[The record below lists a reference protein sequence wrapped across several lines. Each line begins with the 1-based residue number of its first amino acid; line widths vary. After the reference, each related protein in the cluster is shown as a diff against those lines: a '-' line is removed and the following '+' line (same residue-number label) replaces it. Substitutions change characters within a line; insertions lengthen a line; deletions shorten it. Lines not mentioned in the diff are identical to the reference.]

1 MANNPYGIKD
11 DLWDKYPTAS
21 KQAVAKAYDSGT
33 LKYGTGTAAD
43 PTKESTYG
51 SSGGSSMNAAQKAAE
66 LGMGEYYTDP
76 NRWTDSGSYQN
87 YMTGY
92 QNINKE
98 PTKPPTTQPLTQ
110 PPTQGYTQEQVQ
122 QMINNA
128 LSGVTGQYNTLQ
140 SQLNTMKNK
149 YDPQIQSL
157 INQLTQS
164 VQNMPTVNDI
174 MNAPAMQQM
183 QQAIQSQMDQQMKR
197 ARADLAA
204 RGMLGEG
211 STPAAERFGQ
221 VAQQAGQQLG
231 SLIPAMMGTQQQMYQ
246 GQNQAL
252 QNLVNL
258 LSGLDAQKWQQDIT
272 NLQTMLP
279 YTQLTAAQQ
288 AQLPLD
294 YFNTL
299 MPWMGVT
306 PAQQQSFIT
315 GILQS
320 IGKVPGDAD
329 YNEWYGLIEEE
340 LAGMGKGGGL

>member
-1 MANNPYGIKD
+1 MANYKWYLDNYFGSPEAYAREIKRKESSGQPMSD
-11 DLWDKYPTAS
+11 PAAAAAFKADYPGLFSPAPSTGA
-21 KQAVAKAYDSGT
+21 
-33 LKYGTGTAAD
+33 TGTQKTAVST
-43 PTKESTYG
+43 PTVT
-51 SSGGSSMNAAQKAAE
+51 Q
-66 LGMGEYYTDP
+66 TIP
-76 NRWTDSGSYQN
+76 QPRQQQYQPQ
-87 YMTGY
+87 Y
-92 QNINKE
+92 Q
-98 PTKPPTTQPLTQ
+98 QP
-110 PPTQGYTQEQVQ
+110 QVIYQ
-122 QMINNA
+122 
-128 LSGVTGQYNTLQ
+128 T
-140 SQLNTMKNK
+140 K

-157 INQLTQS
+157 ISQLTQS

-174 MNAPAMQQM
+174 MNAPAMRQM
-183 QQAIQSQMDQQMKR
+183 QQAIQGQMDQQMKR

-231 SLIPAMMGTQQQMYQ
+231 SLIPAMMSIQQQMYQ
-246 GQNQAL
+246 GQNQSL

-306 PAQQQSFIT
+306 PAQQQNFIT
-315 GILQS
+315 GILQA

-340 LAGMGKGGGL
+340 LARMGKGGGL

>member
-1 MANNPYGIKD
+1 MANTYGVRE
-11 DLWDKYPTAS
+11 DLWEKYTPADRARVAS
-21 KQAVAKAYDSGT
+21 AYESGT
-33 LKYGTGTAAD
+33 LKYGTGTAKNQTTA
-43 PTKESTYG
+43 P
-51 SSGGSSMNAAQKAAE
+51 SGGSSMNAAQKAAE

-76 NRWTDSGSYQN
+76 NRWTDSGAYQN

-92 QNINKE
+92 NDLKGGSAQSE
-98 PTKPPTTQPLTQ
+98 TKTTTIPPS
-110 PPTQGYTQEQVQ
+110 PPQGYTQEQVQ

-128 LSGVTGQYNTLQ
+128 LAGVTGQYNTLQ
-140 SQLNTMKNK
+140 SQLDTMKTK

-157 INQLTQS
+157 ISQLTQS

-183 QQAIQSQMDQQMKR
+183 QQAIQGQMDQQMKR

-231 SLIPAMMGTQQQMYQ
+231 SLIPSMMNTQQQMYQ

-252 QNLVNL
+252 QNLVNM

-306 PAQQQSFIT
+306 PAQQQNFIT
-315 GILQS
+315 GILQAM
-320 IGKVPGDAD
+320 GVTPENAAQLTQAD
-329 YNEWYGLIEEE
+329 LDE
-340 LAGMGKGGGL
+340 LMGHFFGGGS

>member
-1 MANNPYGIKD
+1 MANNPYGVRD
-11 DLWDKYPTAS
+11 DVWEKMGASDRSKVASAS
-21 KQAVAKAYDSGT
+21 KSGQ
-33 LKYGTGTAAD
+33 KISGPGMAD
-43 PTKESTYG
+43 YSSPY
-51 SSGGSSMNAAQKAAE
+51 SSGGSSKTAAQKATE
-66 LGMGEYYTDP
+66 LGVAEYYSDP
-76 NRWTDSGSYQN
+76 SRWTDSSAYQN
-87 YMTGY
+87 YMSGLKDSPTG
-92 QNINKE
+92 K
-98 PTKPPTTQPLTQ
+98 TKTTTLSQPLSQQGFTQ
-110 PPTQGYTQEQVQ
+110 AQVD
-122 QMINNA
+122 QMIANA
-128 LSGVTGQYNTLQ
+128 LSGLTGKYNTLQ
-140 SQLNTMKNK
+140 SQLDAMRTK

-157 INQLTQS
+157 ISQLTQS
-164 VQNMPTVNDI
+164 IQSMPTVEDI

-183 QQAIQSQMDQQMKR
+183 QQAIQGQMDQQMKR

-221 VAQQAGQQLG
+221 VAQRAGQQLG
-231 SLIPAMMGTQQQMYQ
+231 SLIPSMMGVQQQMYQ

-258 LSGLDAQKWQQDIT
+258 LSGLDAQKWHQDISR
-272 NLQTMLP
+272 LQTMLP

-288 AQLPLD
+288 AQLPLT

-306 PAQQQSFIT
+306 PAQQQNFIT

-340 LAGMGKGGGL
+340 LARMGKGGGL

>member
-1 MANNPYGIKD
+1 MANPLY
-11 DLWDKYPTAS
+11 LTPELE
-21 KQAVAKAYDSGT
+21 KQGWTRHPGGGLIEPGGYQ
-33 LKYGTGTAAD
+33 
-43 PTKESTYG
+43 
-51 SSGGSSMNAAQKAAE
+51 GSSMNAAQKAAS
-66 LGMGEYYTDP
+66 LGTITTPQGTQTSAAEWLSDKD
-76 NRWTDSGSYQN
+76 RWTDSGAYQN

-98 PTKPPTTQPLTQ
+98 ATKPATTVTT
-110 PPTQGYTQEQVQ
+110 PPPQGYTQEQVQ

-128 LSGVTGQYNTLQ
+128 LAGVTGQYNALQ
-140 SQLNTMKNK
+140 SQLDTMKTK

-157 INQLTQS
+157 ISQLTQS

-183 QQAIQSQMDQQMKR
+183 QQAIQGQMDQQMKR

-231 SLIPAMMGTQQQMYQ
+231 SLIPAMMNTQQQMYQ

-299 MPWMGVT
+299 MPWIAVT
-306 PAQQQSFIT
+306 PAQQQNFIT

>member
-1 MANNPYGIKD
+1 MQTI
-11 DLWDKYPTAS
+11 
-21 KQAVAKAYDSGT
+21 
-33 LKYGTGTAAD
+33 
-43 PTKESTYG
+43 
-51 SSGGSSMNAAQKAAE
+51 
-66 LGMGEYYTDP
+66 
-76 NRWTDSGSYQN
+76 
-87 YMTGY
+87 
-92 QNINKE
+92 
-98 PTKPPTTQPLTQ
+98 
-110 PPTQGYTQEQVQ
+110 Q
-122 QMINNA
+122 Q
-128 LSGVTGQYNTLQ
+128 LQ
-140 SQLNTMKNK
+140 SQISSTQ

-157 INQLTQS
+157 ISQLTQS
-164 VQNMPTVNDI
+164 VQNMPTVSDI

-183 QQAIQSQMDQQMKR
+183 QQAIQSQTDQQMKR

-231 SLIPAMMGTQQQMYQ
+231 SLIPSMMNTQQQMYQ

-252 QNLVNL
+252 QNLVNM

-294 YFNTL
+294 YFNTM

-306 PAQQQSFIT
+306 PAQQQNFIT
-315 GILQS
+315 GILQAMGVTS
-320 IGKVPGDAD
+320 ENVAQLTQAD
-329 YNEWYGLIEEE
+329 LDE
-340 LAGMGKGGGL
+340 LMGHFFGGGS

>member
-1 MANNPYGIKD
+1 MANNPYGVREDVWQKMG
-11 DLWDKYPTAS
+11 AS
-21 KQAVAKAYDSGT
+21 DRQKVASASQSGQ
-33 LKYGTGTAAD
+33 KISGPGMAD
-43 PTKESTYG
+43 YSSPY
-51 SSGGSSMNAAQKAAE
+51 SSGGSSQTAAQKATE
-66 LGMGEYYTDP
+66 LGVAEHFTDP
-76 NRWTDSGSYQN
+76 SRWTDSSAYQN

-98 PTKPPTTQPLTQ
+98 PTKPSATQPLNQPLIQQGFTQ
-110 PPTQGYTQEQVQ
+110 AQVD

-128 LSGVTGQYNTLQ
+128 LSGLTGQYNTLQ
-140 SQLNTMKNK
+140 EQLNAMQTK

-157 INQLTQS
+157 ISQLTQS
-164 VQNMPTVNDI
+164 VQNMPTVSDI

-231 SLIPAMMGTQQQMYQ
+231 SLIPSMMGVQQQMYQ
-246 GQNQAL
+246 GQNTAL

-258 LSGLDAQKWQQDIT
+258 LSGLDAQKWQQDISR
-272 NLQTMLP
+272 LQTMLP

-294 YFNTL
+294 YFNTM

-306 PAQQQSFIT
+306 PAQQQNFIV
-315 GILQS
+315 GVLQS
-320 IGKVPGDAD
+320 MGRTPGDFTQAEL
-329 YNEWYGLIEEE
+329 NE
-340 LAGMGKGGGL
+340 LAAYIFGGDA